1 MLRRTWIL
9 PCLLLAVVLAA
20 RPAVAASPEEKTKAR
35 ELYQSGLVHYDL
47 KEYAEALKSFKDAYR
62 IVQDPAFLYNI
73 AQCHRRLGQNP
84 EALDFYRNYL
94 RRSPSAPNRAEV
106 ERRIQEIEREI
117 QQAEKTGHPPPPPPN
132 TGVKEPPP
140 PPPVLTPP
148 PPPQNQPP
156 PPAVPPPTG
165 TTAAPPPAAVDFSAA
180 PAPEEKSGG
189 GVFTRWWFWAT
200 VGAVVVGGLA
210 VGIAVSRRGEI
221 GDCRDLTGTMCRTV
235 GN

>member
-1 MLRRTWIL
+1 
-9 PCLLLAVVLAA
+9 LLLAAVLAA

-62 IVQDPAFLYNI
+62 VVQDPAFLYNI

-94 RRSPSAPNRAEV
+94 RRSPSAANRGEV

-117 QQAEKTGHPPPPPPN
+117 QQAEKTGRPPPPPPPPA
-132 TGVKEPPP
+132 KEPPP
-140 PPPVLTPP
+140 PPPVLTPLP
-148 PPPQNQPP
+148 TDTHAAP
-156 PPAVPPPTG
+156 PPAGPAATG
-165 TTAAPPPAAVDFSAA
+165 ATAVPPPAAVDLSAA
-180 PAPEEKSGG
+180 PPPEKSSG
-189 GVFTRWWFWAT
+189 GVLTRWWFWAG
-200 VGAVVVGGLA
+200 VGAVVLGGLA
-210 VGIAVSRRGEI
+210 VGIAVGRRGEI
-221 GDCRDLTGTMCRTV
+221 GTCQDLPASMCRTV